1 MKKYPIAFVVAFALS
16 VGFAFLYLVTQS
28 AVSNSVS
35 PDITYGFQAIF
46 TLISIFLSLLGF
58 AVFFSVFY
66 FLAKR
71 TKMVAVKSTVLA
83 MLLGVLLGSA
93 IPYIP
98 SIVTYPAY
106 LVLYLS
112 IAGGSL
118 LSGAFQ
124 YFLPALTALLFV
136 ELREAKLKH
145 NLTDENEAQ
154 STISISA

>member
-16 VGFAFLYLVTQS
+16 VGFAFLDLVIQA
-28 AVSNSVS
+28 AVSSFVS
-35 PDITYGFQAIF
+35 PDSTYGYQAIF
-46 TLISIFLSLLGF
+46 TLISIILSLLGF

-71 TKMVAVKSTVLA
+71 TKMVAAKSTISA
-83 MLLGVLLGSA
+83 MLFGVLLGSA
-93 IPYIP
+93 IPYLI
-98 SIVTYPAY
+98 SIVTYPTY
-106 LVLYLS
+106 LILYLS

-136 ELREAKLKH
+136 ELREAKLKR